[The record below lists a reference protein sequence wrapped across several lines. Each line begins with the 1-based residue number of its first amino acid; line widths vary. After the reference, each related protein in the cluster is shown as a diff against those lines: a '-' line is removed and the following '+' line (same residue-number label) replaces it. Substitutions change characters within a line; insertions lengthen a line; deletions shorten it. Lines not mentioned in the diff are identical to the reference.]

1 MASASLSALRSNV
14 QETLVDVRGTTLI
27 IVATAYRYLTV
38 FNQGMEFTAI
48 YVEITLMHP
57 KALALILLRL
67 TTSTVIY

>member
-1 MASASLSALRSNV
+1 M
-14 QETLVDVRGTTLI
+14 DVRGTTLI